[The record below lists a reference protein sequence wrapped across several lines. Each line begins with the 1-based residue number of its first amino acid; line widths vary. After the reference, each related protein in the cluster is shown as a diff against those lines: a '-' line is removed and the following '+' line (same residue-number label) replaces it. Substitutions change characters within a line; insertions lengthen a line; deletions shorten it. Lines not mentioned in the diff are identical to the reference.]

1 MDLARGIGDENTI
14 LREGG
19 VADDAVQPNLAAG
32 GCRHSELRT
41 KKRPTCGAVP
51 FLDDQLTLRLIL
63 KGERHG
69 PPLFNL
75 NRLALSVDDVAWRS
89 CDLSYDHALARG
101 QSLDPDLAVFIGAVD
116 AVAVADQGAIRVG
129 DLEFRIRQCDRG
141 IDRTNLPDE
150 QDTIRHILKPD
161 GDDTL
166 LTAVSQI
173 DGLGA
178 LDDAVAIR
186 WIDFFQNIGARGETG
201 PDGGAVFPGHFL
213 TDDGT
218 ACSAGA
224 AKEPQLEGGSGQGFA
239 GDAVVFLHDDGIER
253 HIFKLH
259 RLALAAMEDDCLLGG
274 LPELESR
281 GGRHLLDGE
290 LAGVQS
296 LALLVELDLA
306 IGIGEDLPKIVA
318 LRCVC
323 RLAGGGVGHME
334 TRPLHRSTGDG
345 VHLVDGQLRGFV
357 VFKDQLFLIP
367 CIQGD
372 GLLPVRVLVR
382 QIIRGRDRQLCDPE
396 GAGSHSQGDGAILPG
411 GHGV

>member
-1 MDLARGIGDENTI
+1 M
-14 LREGG
+14 
-19 VADDAVQPNLAAG
+19 
-32 GCRHSELRT
+32 
-41 KKRPTCGAVP
+41 
-51 FLDDQLTLRLIL
+51 
-63 KGERHG
+63 
-69 PPLFNL
+69 
-75 NRLALSVDDVAWRS
+75 LS
-89 CDLSYDHALARG
+89 
-101 QSLDPDLAVFIGAVD
+101 
-116 AVAVADQGAIRVG
+116 
-129 DLEFRIRQCDRG
+129 
-141 IDRTNLPDE
+141 
-150 QDTIRHILKPD
+150 
-161 GDDTL
+161 
-166 LTAVSQI
+166 AVSQI

-239 GDAVVFLHDDGIER
+239 GDDVVFLHDDGIER

-296 LALLVELDLA
+296 LALRMELDLA
-306 IGIGEDLPKIVA
+306 AGIGDDLTEVIG
-318 LRCVC
+318 LRHVGS
-323 RLAGGGVGHME
+323 LAGGGVGHME
-334 TRPLHRSTGDG
+334 TRPLHRSAGDR
-345 VHLVDGQLRGFV
+345 VHLVDGQLRGLV
-357 VFKDQLFLIP
+357 VFKDHLFLIP